1 MPKMNRRLL
10 LLALAMTGSALLQAC
25 AVNTGQFVPTTVA
38 QPASRYDMLHSPSSS
53 SMVLHRATIAPGRG
67 GMFDY
72 RYY

>member
-1 MPKMNRRLL
+1 MPKTNRRLL
-10 LLALAMTGSALLQAC
+10 LLAVAMAGSALLQAC

-38 QPASRYDMLHSPSSS
+38 QPASRFDMLHAPSS

>member
-1 MPKMNRRLL
+1 MTKTNRRTL
-10 LLALAMTGSALLQAC
+10 LLAVAMAGSALLQAC

-38 QPASRYDMLHSPSSS
+38 QPASRYDMLHAPSS